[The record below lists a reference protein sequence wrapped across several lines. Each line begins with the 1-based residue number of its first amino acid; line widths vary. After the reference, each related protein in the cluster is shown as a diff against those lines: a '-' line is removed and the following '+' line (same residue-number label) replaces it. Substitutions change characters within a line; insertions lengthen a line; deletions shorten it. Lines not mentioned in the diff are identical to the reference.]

1 MKSVRMLLASLSVL
15 LAAAMSGLASFP
27 WGLLP

>member
-1 MKSVRMLLASLSVL
+1 MKSVRMLLTSLAVL
-15 LAAAMSGLASFP
+15 LAAALSGMASFP